1 MKKKVALLL
10 AGVLALAVLGGCGE
24 KQEEDKGTETD
35 GTQSEGQQT
44 PGSSGGQA
52 EAVSLEDVKV
62 EDYVTL
68 GEYKGLAFEYA
79 PKYEFDEAEVDEFT
93 LSVYEVRDRAALDGD
108 MVNIDYVGKQDGVAF
123 DGGTASG
130 QQLTLGSGQFIDGF
144 EAGLVGVMPGE
155 TVDLELN
162 FPDPYDRN
170 PDMAGVAVVFTV
182 TLNYIYSTE
191 DTEMTD
197 EGVAAMGSEDYTTV
211 QELKDFCR
219 NYMTQVVEN
228 QYRSG
233 RHDGVLEAVMG
244 IAEISE
250 IPAGLLQTY
259 SNRILESLTYDA
271 AQYGMDPATYMSY
284 YKMDLDAY
292 VAANAQESARQAMV
306 MKYIAN
312 AENLNVSDDE
322 LEVSLQA
329 YAEEN
334 WTTVEEV
341 RAVNDDDRLRE
352 YFMTKKVLDFL
363 ADNGVGTEMQDTGE

>member
-1 MKKKVALLL
+1 MKKKMALLL
-10 AGVLALAVLGGCGE
+10 AGILALSVLGGCGE
-24 KQEEDKGTETD
+24 EQEEDKGTGES

-52 EAVSLEDVKV
+52 EAVSLETVNV

-68 GEYKGLAFEYA
+68 GEYKGLAFEYN

-93 LSVYEVRDRAALDGD
+93 LSVYEVRDRAAQDGD
-108 MVNIDYVGKQDGVAF
+108 TVNIDYVGKQDGVAF
-123 DGGTASG
+123 DGGTASN
-130 QQLTLGSGQFIDGF
+130 QQLALGSGQFIDGF

-162 FPDPYDRN
+162 FPDPYEHN
-170 PDMAGVAVVFTV
+170 PEMSGVAVVFTV

-191 DTEMTD
+191 DTVMTD
-197 EGVAAMGSEDYTTV
+197 EGVAAMGSEDYTTI

-233 RHDGVLEAVMG
+233 RHDGVLEAVME
-244 IAEISE
+244 IAEVSE

-259 SNRILESLTYDA
+259 SNRVLESLTYEA

-312 AENLNVSDDE
+312 AENLNVSDEE
-322 LEVSLQA
+322 LETSLQA
-329 YAEEN
+329 YADEN

-341 RAVNDDDRLRE
+341 RAVNDNDRLRE
-352 YFMTKKVLDFL
+352 YFMSNKVLDFL
-363 ADNGVGTEMQDTGE
+363 VENGVGTEIQDTGE

>member
-1 MKKKVALLL
+1 MKKKEVLLL
-10 AGVLALAVLGGCGE
+10 AAVLALSVLGGCGD
-24 KQEEDKGTETD
+24 QAQDQGTGTD
-35 GTQSEGQQT
+35 GQSGEQ
-44 PGSSGGQA
+44 SSAGGADGQA
-52 EAVSLEDVKV
+52 EAVGLGEVKV

-93 LSVYEVRDRAALDGD
+93 LSVYEVRDRAAQDGD
-108 MVNIDYVGKQDGVAF
+108 TVNIDYEGKRDGVAF

-130 QQLTLGSGQFIDGF
+130 QELTLGSGQFIDGF
-144 EAGLVGVMPGE
+144 EAGLIGVAPGE

-162 FPDPYDRN
+162 FPDPYKPN
-170 PDMAGVAVVFTV
+170 PDMSGAAVVFTV
-182 TLNYIYSTE
+182 TLNYIYSTQ
-191 DTEMTD
+191 DTVMTD
-197 EGVAAMGSEDYTTV
+197 EGVAAMGSEDYATI

-233 RHDGVLEAVMG
+233 MHDGVLKAVMEA
-244 IAEISE
+244 AEVSQVPE
-250 IPAGLLQTY
+250 GLLQTY
-259 SNRILESLTYDA
+259 SNRVLESLTYEA

-292 VAANAQESARQAMV
+292 VAANAQESAKQAMV
-306 MKYIAN
+306 MKYIADV
-312 AENLNVSDDE
+312 ENLNVSDEE
-322 LEVSLQA
+322 LETCLQT

-341 RAVNDDDRLRE
+341 RAVNDHERLRE
-352 YFMTKKVLDFL
+352 YFMTNKVLDFL
-363 ADNGVGTEMQDTGE
+363 AENGTGTEVQETGE